1 MNEQTLIKNI
11 LAGDEAAK
19 TLFYQSHLN
28 RLKPICVHFLG
39 YQDPDI
45 DDIIQ
50 QTFLIA
56 FEKLPE
62 FQPRSTL
69 YTWIAHICVNL
80 CYERLRKRK
89 RVLAS
94 LQEDLEQLTLSV
106 VHARSQ
112 EQEDKDERK
121 QQILLVERLLGTMS
135 EKCRKIIELRDRQG
149 ESYAI
154 IGKLL
159 KLPMGTVMSQL
170 ARCRETLKDLA
181 MHAMEGDLP

>member
-1 MNEQTLIKNI
+1 MIEKI
-11 LAGDEAAK
+11 LAGDESAK
-19 TLFYQSHLN
+19 TLFYNSHTH

-89 RVLAS
+89 RVLAT
-94 LQEDLEQLTLSV
+94 LQEELEVLTISL
-106 VHARSQ
+106 VHAREA
-112 EQEDKDERK
+112 EQESQSEQSSK
-121 QQILLVERLLGTMS
+121 ILLMERLLGSMS
-135 EKCRKIIELRDRQG
+135 GKCRRIIELRDRQG
-149 ESYAI
+149 KSYAV

-170 ARCRETLKDLA
+170 ARCRETLKSLVIHDR
-181 MHAMEGDLP
+181 EGDLP